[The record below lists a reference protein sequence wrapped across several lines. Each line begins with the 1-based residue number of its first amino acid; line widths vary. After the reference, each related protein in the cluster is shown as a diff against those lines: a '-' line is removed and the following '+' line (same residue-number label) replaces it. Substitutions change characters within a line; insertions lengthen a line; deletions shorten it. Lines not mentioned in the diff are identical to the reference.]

1 MNEPKTSS
9 GHEPTRDEMMT
20 ALFAHL
26 VMQQS
31 NLAMMLMGKAP
42 HPETG
47 QRVRDLE
54 SAKLFIDLLEMLEAK
69 TKGNL
74 TKEEQNLLKQT
85 LTAVRMGFVEAVE
98 SPAAPSEAKPGSAD
112 IPVGG
117 PSAESGKSAESEK
130 APSLEGAAPAPEESH
145 KKFTKKY

>member
-1 MNEPKTSS
+1 MNESKTASA
-9 GHEPTRDEMMT
+9 HEPTRDEMMS

-31 NLAMMLMGKAP
+31 NMALMLMGKAP

-47 QRVRDLE
+47 KTMRDLE

-74 TKEEQNLLKQT
+74 TKEEQSLLKQS
-85 LTAVRMGFVEAVE
+85 LMSVRMGFVEAVE
-98 SPAAPSEAKPGSAD
+98 SPSDQSETKPQPERPGATAT
-112 IPVGG
+112 P
-117 PSAESGKSAESEK
+117 AEAEK
-130 APSLEGAAPAPEESH
+130 ASTLEGAASAPEESH
-145 KKFTKKY
+145 KKFSKKY

>member
-31 NLAMMLMGKAP
+31 NMAMMLMGKAP

-47 QRVRDLE
+47 KAVRDLE

-85 LTAVRMGFVEAVE
+85 LMAVRMGFVEAVE
-98 SPAAPSEAKPGSAD
+98 SPAAQTEAKPQ
-112 IPVGG
+112 
-117 PSAESGKSAESEK
+117 SAEAAKSAEAEN
-130 APSLEGAAPAPEESH
+130 A
-145 KKFTKKY
+145 

>member
-9 GHEPTRDEMMT
+9 GHEPSRDEMTT

-31 NLAMMLMGKAP
+31 NMAMMLMGKAP

-47 QRVRDLE
+47 KPVRDLE

-74 TKEEQNLLKQT
+74 TKEEQSLLKQT
-85 LTAVRMGFVEAVE
+85 LMAVRMGFVEVVE
-98 SPAAPSEAKPGSAD
+98 SPAAQSEANPQSTQ
-112 IPVGG
+112 
-117 PSAESGKSAESEK
+117 SAEAAKPADAEK
-130 APSLEGAAPAPEESH
+130 ASSLEGAPGPEESH

>member
-1 MNEPKTSS
+1 MNEPKASS
-9 GHEPTRDEMMT
+9 AHPPSRDEMMS

-31 NLAMMLMGKAP
+31 NMAMMLMGKAP

-47 QRVRDLE
+47 KTMQELE

-74 TKEEQNLLKQT
+74 TKEEQSLLKQT
-85 LTAVRMGFVEAVE
+85 LMAVRMGFVEAVE
-98 SPAAPSEAKPGSAD
+98 APSQPEAKSH
-112 IPVGG
+112 
-117 PSAESGKSAESEK
+117 PSAPPSETVTPSESEK
-130 APSLEGAAPAPEESH
+130 SPSLDASSPAPEESH
-145 KKFTKKY
+145 KKFSKKY

>member
-1 MNEPKTSS
+1 MNEPKTTSA
-9 GHEPTRDEMMT
+9 HEPARDEMMS

-31 NLAMMLMGKAP
+31 NMALMLMGKTP

-47 QRVRDLE
+47 KTMQDLE
-54 SAKLFIDLLEMLEAK
+54 AAKLFIDLLEMLEAK

-74 TKEEQNLLKQT
+74 SKEEQSLLKQT
-85 LTAVRMGFVEAVE
+85 LMAVRMAFVEVVE
-98 SPAAPSEAKPGSAD
+98 SPSAQAEAKPQ
-112 IPVGG
+112 PQT
-117 PSAESGKSAESEK
+117 PAETAKSAEPEQAS
-130 APSLEGAAPAPEESH
+130 SLEGAAPTPEESH

>member
-1 MNEPKTSS
+1 MNESKTTS
-9 GHEPTRDEMMT
+9 GHEPTRDEMMS

-31 NLAMMLMGKAP
+31 NMAMMLMGKAP

-47 QRVRDLE
+47 QTMRDLE

-74 TKEEQNLLKQT
+74 TKEEQSLLKQS
-85 LTAVRMGFVEAVE
+85 LTTVRMGFVEAVE
-98 SPAAPSEAKPGSAD
+98 SQPQSKPSEPTRPTEPVKPPAAE
-112 IPVGG
+112 
-117 PSAESGKSAESEK
+117 KS
-130 APSLEGAAPAPEESH
+130 PSLEGSAPAPEESH

>member
-1 MNEPKTSS
+1 MNEPKTPSA
-9 GHEPTRDEMMT
+9 HEPTRDEMLS

-26 VMQQS
+26 VIQQS
-31 NLAMMLMGKAP
+31 NMAMMLMGKAP

-47 QRVRDLE
+47 KTMQDLE

-74 TKEEQNLLKQT
+74 TKEEQSLLKQS
-85 LTAVRMGFVEAVE
+85 LMAVRMGFVEAVE
-98 SPAAPSEAKPGSAD
+98 SSPAQSQSKPAESARPTEPANPTGSEKSSESSAPAAA
-112 IPVGG
+112 
-117 PSAESGKSAESEK
+117 
-130 APSLEGAAPAPEESH
+130 EESH

>member
-1 MNEPKTSS
+1 MNEPKTAHA
-9 GHEPTRDEMMT
+9 HERTRDEMMS

-31 NLAMMLMGKAP
+31 NMAMMLMGKAP

-47 QRVRDLE
+47 KTMRDLE

-74 TKEEQNLLKQT
+74 TKEEQALLKQS
-85 LTAVRMGFVEAVE
+85 LMAVRMGFVEAVE
-98 SPAAPSEAKPGSAD
+98 SSPQSPQSRPSESTRPAETAKPAEPQKPSTVESSA
-112 IPVGG
+112 
-117 PSAESGKSAESEK
+117 A
-130 APSLEGAAPAPEESH
+130 APEESH

>member
-31 NLAMMLMGKAP
+31 NMAMMLMGKAP
-42 HPETG
+42 HPQTG
-47 QRVRDLE
+47 EAVRDLE

-74 TKEEQNLLKQT
+74 TKEEQSLLKQT
-85 LTAVRMGFVEAVE
+85 LMAVRMGFVEAVE
-98 SPAAPSEAKPGSAD
+98 ASPAQSEAKPPPPQST
-112 IPVGG
+112 
-117 PSAESGKSAESEK
+117 ETGKSAEPEK
-130 APSLEGAAPAPEESH
+130 APSLEGAAPASEESH

>member
-9 GHEPTRDEMMT
+9 GHEPTRDQFMS

-31 NLAMMLMGKAP
+31 NMAMMLMGKAP

-47 QRVRDLE
+47 KAVRDLE

-74 TKEEQNLLKQT
+74 TKEEQTLLKQT
-85 LTAVRMGFVEAVE
+85 LMAVRMGFVEAVE
-98 SPAAPSEAKPGSAD
+98 SSPVESSPGQSEAKPQPAQSEATKS
-112 IPVGG
+112 PE
-117 PSAESGKSAESEK
+117 AEKV
-130 APSLEGAAPAPEESH
+130 PPLETTGTAPEESH

>member
-1 MNEPKTSS
+1 MNESKASP
-9 GHEPTRDEMMT
+9 GHEPTRDEMMS

-31 NLAMMLMGKAP
+31 NMAMMLMGKAP
-42 HPETG
+42 HPESGKTI
-47 QRVRDLE
+47 RDLD

-74 TKEEQNLLKQT
+74 NKEEQSLLKQT
-85 LTAVRMGFVEAVE
+85 LMAVRMGFVEAVE
-98 SPAAPSEAKPGSAD
+98 APSAQSQPGPAEPTEPAKASTPEAAPS
-112 IPVGG
+112 
-117 PSAESGKSAESEK
+117 
-130 APSLEGAAPAPEESH
+130 APEESH

>member
-1 MNEPKTSS
+1 MNESRTASA
-9 GHEPTRDEMMT
+9 HEPTRDEMMS

-31 NLAMMLMGKAP
+31 NMALMLMGKAP

-47 QRVRDLE
+47 KTMQDLE

-85 LTAVRMGFVEAVE
+85 LMAVRMGFVEAVE
-98 SPAAPSEAKPGSAD
+98 SPSEAKPGRAD

-117 PSAESGKSAESEK
+117 RSAEAAKYAPAETG
-130 APSLEGAAPAPEESH
+130 PSLEDTTSAPDVI
-145 KKFTKKY
+145 

>member
-1 MNEPKTSS
+1 MNDPKTSS
-9 GHEPTRDEMMT
+9 GHEPSRDEMMS

-31 NLAMMLMGKAP
+31 NMAMMLMGKTP

-47 QRVRDLE
+47 KAVRDLE
-54 SAKLFIDLLEMLEAK
+54 SSKLFIDLLEMLETK

-74 TKEEQNLLKQT
+74 TKEEQSLLKQS
-85 LTAVRMGFVEAVE
+85 LMSVRMAFVEAVE
-98 SPAAPSEAKPGSAD
+98 TPSSQTEAKPQDAAK
-112 IPVGG
+112 P
-117 PSAESGKSAESEK
+117 AEAEKS
-130 APSLEGAAPAPEESH
+130 PSLEAAAPAAEESH

>member
-1 MNEPKTSS
+1 MNDPHAH
-9 GHEPTRDEMMT
+9 HEPTRDEMLT

-31 NLAMMLMGKAP
+31 NMAMMLMGKAP

-47 QRVRDLE
+47 KPVRDLE

-85 LTAVRMGFVEAVE
+85 LMAVRMGFVEAVE
-98 SPAAPSEAKPGSAD
+98 SSPPQSEAKPQDAT
-112 IPVGG
+112 
-117 PSAESGKSAESEK
+117 KSPEPEK
-130 APSLEGAAPAPEESH
+130 APSLEGAAPAAEESH

>member
-9 GHEPTRDEMMT
+9 GHEPTRDEMMS

-31 NLAMMLMGKAP
+31 NMAMMLIGKAP

-47 QRVRDLE
+47 KPVRDLE

-85 LTAVRMGFVEAVE
+85 LMAVRMGFVEAVE
-98 SPAAPSEAKPGSAD
+98 APGNAD
-112 IPVGG
+112 IPVD
-117 PSAESGKSAESEK
+117 SRSGEKSPEPEK
-130 APSLEGAAPAPEESH
+130 APSLEGSAPAPEESH
-145 KKFTKKY
+145 KKFSKKY

>member
-31 NLAMMLMGKAP
+31 NMAMMLMGKAP

-47 QRVRDLE
+47 KPVRDLE

-74 TKEEQNLLKQT
+74 TKEEQSLLKQT
-85 LTAVRMGFVEAVE
+85 LMAVRMGFVEAVE
-98 SPAAPSEAKPGSAD
+98 SAPAQPEANPPQPAEPQKSADAEKATETPPAAQ
-112 IPVGG
+112 
-117 PSAESGKSAESEK
+117 
-130 APSLEGAAPAPEESH
+130 EESH

>member
-1 MNEPKTSS
+1 MNEPKTAS

-31 NLAMMLMGKAP
+31 NMAMMLMGKAP

-47 QRVRDLE
+47 QPVRDLE

-85 LTAVRMGFVEAVE
+85 LMAVRMGFVEAVE
-98 SPAAPSEAKPGSAD
+98 SPGAQSEAKSQAAQ
-112 IPVGG
+112 
-117 PSAESGKSAESEK
+117 STETGKSAQAEK
-130 APSLEGAAPAPEESH
+130 APSLEAAASAPEESH

>member
-1 MNEPKTSS
+1 MNESKTSS
-9 GHEPTRDEMMT
+9 AHEPSRDEMMS

-31 NLAMMLMGKAP
+31 NMAMMLMGKAP

-47 QRVRDLE
+47 KIIRDLE
-54 SAKLFIDLLEMLEAK
+54 SAKLFVDLLEMLEAK

-74 TKEEQNLLKQT
+74 TKEEQSLLKQT
-85 LTAVRMGFVEAVE
+85 LMAVRMGFVEAVE
-98 SPAAPSEAKPGSAD
+98 APEAETKAQPATQPAETAKQGTEA
-112 IPVGG
+112 
-117 PSAESGKSAESEK
+117 EK
-130 APSLEGAAPAPEESH
+130 ASSLEGAAPAQEESH

>member
-1 MNEPKTSS
+1 MNEPQASS
-9 GHEPTRDEMMT
+9 AHPPGRDEMMS

-31 NLAMMLMGKAP
+31 NMAMMLMGKAP
-42 HPETG
+42 HPDTG
-47 QRVRDLE
+47 KMMKDLE

-74 TKEEQNLLKQT
+74 TKEEQSLLKQT
-85 LTAVRMGFVEAVE
+85 LMAVRMGFVEAVE
-98 SPAAPSEAKPGSAD
+98 APSQPEAKSQPPAAPSDAAKPSQ
-112 IPVGG
+112 
-117 PSAESGKSAESEK
+117 SEK
-130 APSLEGAAPAPEESH
+130 APSIDASAPGPEESH

>member
-1 MNEPKTSS
+1 MNDPKAH
-9 GHEPTRDEMMT
+9 HEPTRDEMLT

-31 NLAMMLMGKAP
+31 NMAMMLMGKAP

-47 QRVRDLE
+47 KPVRDLE

-85 LTAVRMGFVEAVE
+85 LMAVRMGFVEAVE
-98 SPAAPSEAKPGSAD
+98 SSPTQPESKPAPQSTEAT
-112 IPVGG
+112 
-117 PSAESGKSAESEK
+117 KSPDAEK
-130 APSLEGAAPAPEESH
+130 APSPETPPLAQEESH

>member
-1 MNEPKTSS
+1 MSDPKTSS
-9 GHEPTRDEMMT
+9 DHQPGRDEMMS

-26 VMQQS
+26 IMQQS
-31 NLAMMLMGKAP
+31 NMAMMLMGKAP

-47 QRVRDLE
+47 KTMQDLE

-74 TKEEQNLLKQT
+74 TKEEQSLLNQT
-85 LTAVRMGFVEAVE
+85 LMAVRMGFVEAVE
-98 SPAAPSEAKPGSAD
+98 SPSQQEAKSHPAAQ
-112 IPVGG
+112 PAEAAK
-117 PSAESGKSAESEK
+117 PSESEK
-130 APSLEGAAPAPEESH
+130 APSIDSSSPAPEESH

>member
-1 MNEPKTSS
+1 
-9 GHEPTRDEMMT
+9 MT

-31 NLAMMLMGKAP
+31 NMAMMLMGKAP

-47 QRVRDLE
+47 KPVRDLE

-74 TKEEQNLLKQT
+74 TKDEQNLLKQT
-85 LTAVRMGFVEAVE
+85 LMAVRIGFVEAV
-98 SPAAPSEAKPGSAD
+98 
-112 IPVGG
+112 
-117 PSAESGKSAESEK
+117 
-130 APSLEGAAPAPEESH
+130 
-145 KKFTKKY
+145 

>member
-9 GHEPTRDEMMT
+9 GREPTRDEMMS

-31 NLAMMLMGKAP
+31 NMAMMLMGKAP

-47 QRVRDLE
+47 KPVRDLE

-74 TKEEQNLLKQT
+74 TKEEQSLLKQT
-85 LTAVRMGFVEAVE
+85 LMAVRLGFVEAVE
-98 SPAAPSEAKPGSAD
+98 TSPAQPEAKPPLA
-112 IPVGG
+112 P
-117 PSAESGKSAESEK
+117 ATETGKSAEAEK
-130 APSLEGAAPAPEESH
+130 GPSLEGAAPAPEESH

>member
-1 MNEPKTSS
+1 MNESKTSS
-9 GHEPTRDEMMT
+9 AHEPSRDEMMS

-31 NLAMMLMGKAP
+31 NMAMMLMGKAP

-47 QRVRDLE
+47 KIIRDLE
-54 SAKLFIDLLEMLEAK
+54 SAKLFVDLLEMLEAK

-74 TKEEQNLLKQT
+74 TKEEQSLLKQT
-85 LTAVRMGFVEAVE
+85 LMAVRMGFVEAVE
-98 SPAAPSEAKPGSAD
+98 TPEAETKAQPATQPAETAKQGTEA
-112 IPVGG
+112 
-117 PSAESGKSAESEK
+117 EK
-130 APSLEGAAPAPEESH
+130 ASSLEGAAPAQEESH

>member
-1 MNEPKTSS
+1 MNESKTSS
-9 GHEPTRDEMMT
+9 AHEPSRDEMMS

-31 NLAMMLMGKAP
+31 NMAMMLMGKAP

-47 QRVRDLE
+47 KIIRDLE
-54 SAKLFIDLLEMLEAK
+54 SAKLFVDLLEMLEAK

-74 TKEEQNLLKQT
+74 TKEEQSLLKQT
-85 LTAVRMGFVEAVE
+85 LMAVRMGFVEAVE
-98 SPAAPSEAKPGSAD
+98 SPPPSEAKPQPAD
-112 IPVGG
+112 AP
-117 PSAESGKSAESEK
+117 KSAEAEK
-130 APSLEGAAPAPEESH
+130 APLLETAPPAQEESH